1 MANQSSGTPKHLRD
15 GGAPRTGGSRPAE
28 PYRPK
33 HFARTVA
40 VGITAASLSL
50 GLAACAG
57 ESAAPGV
64 TGPTEQDVTSQL
76 VSRISVSYGSPEG
89 DTEGPV
95 YDFTR
100 DEAGNITK
108 VTISGWAGGSSSTY
122 ECSYD
127 DGVLSGYELSVE
139 GGDPDSVTYE
149 RDADGRVTLERHAS
163 YSVSYEYDP
172 EGRLVSKTSDNRYSP
187 YARSYEYDS
196 EGRLVSTSI
205 SSDALSSY
213 RTSYSYDE
221 AGHLTSAR
229 ESSVGSDGQE
239 MAGVSSLFGYD
250 SAGRLISR
258 LYEGE
263 GSSGMIP
270 ATYGRDADGRVV
282 SATALSQDGGSYQAT
297 YEYGEGDKLVSVSVS
312 FFRADSTE
320 PAGTTT
326 YDIEYQS
333 VAGELE
339 DAVSVG
345 PNFGALRVADSVR
358 LVEVTSTV
366 PGISDPLPFQPDSPN
381 LI

>member
-15 GGAPRTGGSRPAE
+15 GGAPKARGSRSAE

-57 ESAAPGV
+57 EGITPGV
-64 TGPTEQDVTSQL
+64 TGPTDQDVTSQL
-76 VSRISVSYGSPEG
+76 VARISVSYGSLEG
-89 DTEGPV
+89 DMEGPV

-108 VTISGWAGGSSSTY
+108 VTISGWAGGSSSTC

-163 YSVSYEYDP
+163 YSVSYEYD
-172 EGRLVSKTSDNRYSP
+172 
-187 YARSYEYDS
+187 S

-213 RTSYSYDE
+213 RTSYAYDE

-250 SAGRLISR
+250 GAGRLISR

-270 ATYGRDADGRVV
+270 AIYGRDADGRVV
-282 SATALSQDGGSYQAT
+282 SATALAQDGGSYQAT
-297 YEYGEGDKLVSVSVS
+297 YEYDEGGKLVNVSVS

-326 YDIEYQS
+326 YGIEYLD

-366 PGISDPLPFQPDSPN
+366 PGISDPLPFQPDSPTV
-381 LI
+381 I